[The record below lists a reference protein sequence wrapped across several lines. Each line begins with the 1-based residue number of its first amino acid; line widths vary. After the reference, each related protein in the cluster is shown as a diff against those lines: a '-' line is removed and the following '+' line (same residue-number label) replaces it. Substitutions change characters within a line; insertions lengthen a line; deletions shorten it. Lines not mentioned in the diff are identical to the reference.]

1 MNKPK
6 IAATEPKVVHLEA
19 GKKYAWCSCGH
30 SQTQPFCNGAHK
42 DKGFKPVIFTAEES
56 GEAWLCMCKQ
66 TTTPP
71 FCDGSHAN
79 LTAKTD
85 KS

>member
-6 IAATEPKVVHLEA
+6 IAATEPQPVNLEA

-30 SQTQPFCNGAHK
+30 SQTQPFCDGSHK
-42 DKGFKPVIFTAEES
+42 EQGFKPVIFTAEES

-66 TTTPP
+66 TATPP

-79 LTAKTD
+79 CTD
-85 KS
+85 EPT